1 MEWLEIFTYC
11 NGILYWRIK
20 PSNNVNKGDIA
31 GKRDNHGYIRIKYK
45 RKYYYRHRI
54 IYEMFNGPIENDKI
68 IRHINDMPGDD
79 RIENLIIGTSK
90 DNAEDRIR
98 NKKMQKNNVSKCTG
112 VNYFKKV
119 NKWGAFAYVNGKT
132 VYLGY
137 FDNWFD
143 AVCIRKSWENKN
155 VKAIK

>member
-1 MEWLEIFTYC
+1 
-11 NGILYWRIK
+11 
-20 PSNNVNKGDIA
+20 
-31 GKRDNHGYIRIKYK
+31 
-45 RKYYYRHRI
+45 
-54 IYEMFNGPIENDKI
+54 MFNGPIENDKI
-68 IRHINDMPGDD
+68 IRHINDKPGDD

-90 DNAEDRIR
+90 DNAEDRVR

-112 VNYFKKV
+112 VNYFKTV

-143 AVCIRKSWENKN
+143 AVCARKRWENKN